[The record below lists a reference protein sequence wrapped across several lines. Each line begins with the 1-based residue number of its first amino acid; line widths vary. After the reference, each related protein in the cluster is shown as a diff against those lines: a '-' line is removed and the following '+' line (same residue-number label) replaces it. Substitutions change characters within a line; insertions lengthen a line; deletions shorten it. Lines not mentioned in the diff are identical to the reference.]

1 MEKTN
6 VFETSK
12 VGKYQFFAM
21 PFHCDFSNH
30 LRIDHLGNDML
41 NAADLHSDARGFGM
55 NYLKTVDKT
64 WVLSRFAIEVVDMP
78 VSYKVLNVETW
89 VESAMRFFT
98 SRNFAVT
105 GTDGEVYAYGRS
117 IWAMIDT
124 NTRQPVDLLKV
135 RDGLLND
142 YVETDKPCPVD
153 SCSRVKVN
161 GSANLWST
169 VKATY
174 CDIDIN
180 GHVNSVKYIEHVLDL
195 WDIVWYKFHRIK
207 RVEVA
212 YVAEAHCG
220 DELHFYVEERSE
232 NDFYIRVMTKNE
244 VCRCYVK
251 FEEIITK

>member
-6 VFETSK
+6 VFENSK

-55 NYLKTVDKT
+55 NYLNTVDKT

-105 GTDGEVYAYGRS
+105 GTDDEVYAYGRS

-135 RDGLLND
+135 RDGWLRLTTQPI
-142 YVETDKPCPVD
+142 YGVQ
-153 SCSRVKVN
+153 
-161 GSANLWST
+161 
-169 VKATY
+169 
-174 CDIDIN
+174 
-180 GHVNSVKYIEHVLDL
+180 
-195 WDIVWYKFHRIK
+195 
-207 RVEVA
+207 
-212 YVAEAHCG
+212 
-220 DELHFYVEERSE
+220 
-232 NDFYIRVMTKNE
+232 
-244 VCRCYVK
+244 
-251 FEEIITK
+251 